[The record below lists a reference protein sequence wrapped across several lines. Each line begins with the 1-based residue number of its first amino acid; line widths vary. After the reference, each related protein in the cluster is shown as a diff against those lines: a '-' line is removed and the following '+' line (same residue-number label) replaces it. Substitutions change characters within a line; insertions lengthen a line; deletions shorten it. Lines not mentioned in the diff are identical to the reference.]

1 MKGPINLFDFL
12 KLSLSSPLEIHQ
24 GRKMTKNIFFALFIA
39 LVIISL
45 IPPLFTLVPEYQQ
58 FRSDVSEVEGQL
70 PDFAIEDDQIKTDQ
84 EDYIHF
90 TDTISLYFDPDNQM
104 TEDETIDRNVE
115 LNFSPIN
122 IALSQDQMTL
132 YVYGSGQ
139 SISYANLPDFN
150 QDQFSF
156 LLNSMTQINLPVIL
170 LAFFVLFGVGAIILI
185 YQYILVALT
194 NYFISIFYLQ
204 GLGFKAVFKISLLAI
219 ALPTLALSIA
229 SVVGLQ
235 TSLSGPLFT
244 IFSILIFFL
253 SIRRLKKAKKAN

>member
-1 MKGPINLFDFL
+1 
-12 KLSLSSPLEIHQ
+12 
-24 GRKMTKNIFFALFIA
+24 
-39 LVIISL
+39 
-45 IPPLFTLVPEYQQ
+45 
-58 FRSDVSEVEGQL
+58 
-70 PDFAIEDDQIKTDQ
+70 
-84 EDYIHF
+84 
-90 TDTISLYFDPDNQM
+90 
-104 TEDETIDRNVE
+104 
-115 LNFSPIN
+115 
-122 IALSQDQMTL
+122 
-132 YVYGSGQ
+132 
-139 SISYANLPDFN
+139 
-150 QDQFSF
+150 
-156 LLNSMTQINLPVIL
+156 MTQINLPVIL